1 MFVIREEQSGDEPQ
15 IRILNQRAFCQAE
28 EADIVDKLRQSC
40 ANKISLVAFSNNKI
54 VGHILF
60 TPVSIQT
67 E

>member
-15 IRILNQRAFCQAE
+15 IRILNQRAFGRTE

-40 ANKISLVAFSNNKI
+40 TIKKSLVAFSNDKI

-60 TPVSIQT
+60 TPVAIQT